1 MQRRLQNDYATTDD
15 HKNNDSK
22 QRIKMKTLII
32 TALALLLSVAGQAQ
46 TADTLRH
53 EVMLET
59 TKGNIRI
66 ALYNETPR
74 HRDNFIKLVKEGFY
88 DGLLFHRVIDR
99 FMIQTG
105 DSASRHAAPGQL
117 LGDSPES
124 YKVKAEIMYPAL
136 FHKRGAVAAARESDN
151 VNPER
156 ESSASQFYIVYGR
169 RFNDS
174 MLDDVQLKLDKNTGG
189 TVKLTPEIR
198 EAYKRLGGTPH
209 LDGQYTVF
217 GEVIEGLET
226 VDSIQQVE
234 TDKNDRPIEDI
245 KIIRATVIK

>member
-1 MQRRLQNDYATTDD
+1 
-15 HKNNDSK
+15 
-22 QRIKMKTLII
+22 MKTLILIVSMLISASCI
-32 TALALLLSVAGQAQ
+32 TAQ
-46 TADTLRH
+46 TSDTLRH
-53 EVMLET
+53 EVLLET

-66 ALYNETPR
+66 ALYNETPQ

-105 DSASRHAAPGQL
+105 DSASRHAAPGQM

-124 YKVKAEIMYPAL
+124 YKIPAEIRYPAL

-151 VNPER
+151 VNPDR

-174 MLDDVQLKLDKNTGG
+174 MLDDVQLRLDKNTGG
-189 TVKLTPEIR
+189 AVKLTPEIR
-198 EAYKRLGGTPH
+198 EAYKRFGGTPH

-217 GEVIEGLET
+217 GEVTEGIDTVEYIEWA
-226 VDSIQQVE
+226 E
-234 TDKNDRPIEDI
+234 TDKNDRPVEDI
-245 KIIRATVIK
+245 RIIRATVIK

>member
-1 MQRRLQNDYATTDD
+1 
-15 HKNNDSK
+15 
-22 QRIKMKTLII
+22 MKTLILI
-32 TALALLLSVAGQAQ
+32 VSMLISASCINAQ

-53 EVMLET
+53 EVLLET

-66 ALYNETPR
+66 APYNETPQ

-105 DSASRHAAPGQL
+105 DSASRHAAPGQM

-124 YKVKAEIMYPAL
+124 YKIPAEIRYPAL

-151 VNPER
+151 VNPDR

-174 MLDDVQLKLDKNTGG
+174 MLDDVQLRLDKNTGG
-189 TVKLTPEIR
+189 AVKLTPEIR
-198 EAYKRLGGTPH
+198 EAYKRFGGTPH

-217 GEVIEGLET
+217 GEVTEGIDTVENIEWA
-226 VDSIQQVE
+226 E
-234 TDKNDRPIEDI
+234 TDKNDRPVEDI
-245 KIIRATVIK
+245 RIIRATVIK

>member
-1 MQRRLQNDYATTDD
+1 MRSKLILRLITMAMTAAG
-15 HKNNDSK
+15 
-22 QRIKMKTLII
+22 TLH
-32 TALALLLSVAGQAQ
+32 AQ

-53 EVMLET
+53 EVLIET

-66 ALYNETPR
+66 ALYNETPL
-74 HRDNFIKLVKEGFY
+74 HRDNFIKLVKNGFY

-124 YKVKAEIMYPAL
+124 YKIPAEIRYPAL
-136 FHKRGAVAAARESDN
+136 FHKRGAIAAARESDS

-156 ESSASQFYIVYGR
+156 ESSSSQFYIVYGR
-169 RFNDS
+169 RFNDE
-174 MLDDVQLKLDKNTGG
+174 MLDKAQEKLDQATGG

-198 EAYKRLGGTPH
+198 EAYKKNGGTPH

-217 GEVIEGLET
+217 GEVVEGINT
-226 VDSIQQVE
+226 VDSIQWVE
-234 TDKNDRPIEDI
+234 TDKNDRPVEDI
-245 KIIRATVIK
+245 RIIRATVIK